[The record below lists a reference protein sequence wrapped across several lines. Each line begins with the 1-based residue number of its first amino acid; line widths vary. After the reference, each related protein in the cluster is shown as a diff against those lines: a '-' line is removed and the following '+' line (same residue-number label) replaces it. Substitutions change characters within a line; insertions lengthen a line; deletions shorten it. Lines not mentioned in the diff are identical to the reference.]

1 MTKYQIIG
9 DQQSQ
14 EEWGMKKGIECY
26 PLKNFFRNYL
36 IPTIYFIVFD
46 KLYTKN
52 KLFLML
58 TI

>member
-26 PLKNFFRNYL
+26 PLKSFF
-36 IPTIYFIVFD
+36 
-46 KLYTKN
+46 
-52 KLFLML
+52 
-58 TI
+58 